1 MKNISVFVDESGDFG
16 MNKKSS
22 PYYIITMVFH
32 DQNFDIQDK
41 IARLE
46 NELSNLGYKDH
57 VVHTEPLIM
66 RRGEYGYLSPLE
78 RKAIFQKIYHFAIR
92 CKIKYKQF
100 YFDKKE
106 FKDVFEL
113 RARIAKEISLF
124 LKSKYQEISSYDKV
138 ILYYDNGQNEINN
151 ILNTVLA
158 TELSIHEVRLA
169 YQKDYRL
176 SQVADMICTLR
187 LLENRANS
195 NLLTRSELLV
205 FGSRK
210 TLIKDFIKPIK
221 KYEWK

>member
-1 MKNISVFVDESGDFG
+1 MKKLSVFVDESGDFG
-16 MNKKSS
+16 MNNKSS

-32 DQNFDIQDK
+32 DQSFDIQDK
-41 IARLE
+41 IIRLE
-46 NELSNLGYKDH
+46 KELSNLGYKDH

-78 RKAIFQKIYHFAIR
+78 RKTIFQKMYHFAIKS
-92 CKIKYKQF
+92 KIRYKQF

-124 LKSKYQEISSYDKV
+124 LRSKYQEISSYDKV
-138 ILYYDNGQNEINN
+138 ILYYDNGQSEINN
-151 ILNTVLA
+151 ILNTVFA

-187 LLENRANS
+187 LLENRAKSNS
-195 NLLTRSELLV
+195 LTRSELLV

-210 TLIKDFIKPIK
+210 TLIKDFIRPIK
-221 KYEWK
+221 KIEWK